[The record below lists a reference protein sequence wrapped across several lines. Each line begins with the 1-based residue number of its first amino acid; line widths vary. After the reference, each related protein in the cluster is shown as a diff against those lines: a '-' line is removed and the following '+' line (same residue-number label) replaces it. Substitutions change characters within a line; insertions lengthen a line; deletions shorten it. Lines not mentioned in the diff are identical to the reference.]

1 MISALI
7 ETTKPSI
14 SRAQDEWIPGL
25 MVPKG
30 ARMRGGRWERGK
42 QGRDVWR
49 LPTFVLALLLLSNDL
64 GSLQFIIGILY
75 VLAIFEFGWFGGW
88 GAQLAFG
95 LVALGRDWWILAS
108 LFGGTILLGF
118 AVMFRRHGFGGG
130 LKRSWWVFRNLNSPD
145 EEAIKFPW
153 TVLASAGGLAYM
165 WVFPG
170 FM

>member
-14 SRAQDEWIPGL
+14 SRAQVERIPGL

-30 ARMRGGRWERGK
+30 ARMRVERRERGK
-42 QGRDVWR
+42 QGR
-49 LPTFVLALLLLSNDL
+49 
-64 GSLQFIIGILY
+64 G
-75 VLAIFEFGWFGGW
+75 
-88 GAQLAFG
+88 
-95 LVALGRDWWILAS
+95 WWILAY

-118 AVMFRRHGFGGG
+118 AVMFHRHGFGDG
-130 LKRSWWVFRNLNSPD
+130 LMHSWWVFRNLNSPD

-153 TVLASAGGLAYM
+153 AFLASAGGLAYM

-170 FM
+170 LK

>member
-1 MISALI
+1 
-7 ETTKPSI
+7 
-14 SRAQDEWIPGL
+14 

>member
-14 SRAQDEWIPGL
+14 SRAQVERIPGL

-30 ARMRGGRWERGK
+30 ARMRGERRELGK
-42 QGRDVWR
+42 QGWVWR
-49 LPTFVLALLLLSNDL
+49 LPVFMLALLLLFNDL
-64 GSLQFIIGILY
+64 GPLPFVIGILY
-75 VLAIFEFGWFGGW
+75 ILAIFEFGWYGG
-88 GAQLAFG
+88 GDPQLAFG
-95 LVALGRDWWILAS
+95 LAALGRDWWILAY

-130 LKRSWWVFRNLNSPD
+130 LERSRWVLGNWNSPD
-145 EEAIKFPW
+145 EEAIKLPW
-153 TVLASAGGLAYM
+153 AVLASTGGLAYM

-170 FM
+170 LM